1 MNGGRAVTLTF
12 LALMALAASW
22 ASPALAQTRPP
33 PRPVP
38 AAPAPVPVA
47 GKVNI
52 ELMVVHASN
61 AYDRVDPALQPVL
74 QPLRFVSYKGFKLL
88 SKDDSDVAVGAETT
102 FPVVGGR
109 RVQVDVVDRDSVN
122 AKIRIRMYNDKKL
135 LLDTTVSIH
144 RDKSFMV
151 AGPEHEGGML
161 VLPITARY

>member
-1 MNGGRAVTLTF
+1 MV
-12 LALMALAASW
+12 LAAF
-22 ASPALAQTRPP
+22 AFAAPPAWAQTRPP
-33 PRPVP
+33 PRPPVGTP
-38 AAPAPVPVA
+38 APAPIA

-52 ELMVVHASN
+52 EVMVVHASN

-74 QPLRFVSYKGFKLL
+74 QHLRFVSFKGFKLL
-88 SKDDSDVAVGAETT
+88 SKDDADVAVGAETT

-109 RVQVDVVDRDSVN
+109 RVQVDVVDRDAVN